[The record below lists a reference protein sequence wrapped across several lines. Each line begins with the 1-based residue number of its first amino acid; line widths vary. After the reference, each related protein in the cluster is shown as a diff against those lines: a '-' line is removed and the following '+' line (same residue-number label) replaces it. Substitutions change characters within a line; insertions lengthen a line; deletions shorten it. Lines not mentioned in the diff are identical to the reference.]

1 MAKRQFDEWDVSDI
15 EESQGAAVHGVI
27 TNLSPVKVSRRNA
40 KVHYFDGKISDGR
53 KSVHLVAFD
62 PSLRSAMESSRSKG
76 SSVRLVNC
84 LVKACGRS
92 SGKVEGDV
100 EIMATSRSKVEIS
113 PRKFVVTTGPA
124 DEEPSLVKL
133 KEVDGL
139 GTGQLVTV
147 MVKVMDVG
155 APEKVK
161 TKEGK
166 ELSKQECKICDD
178 SGCVRLIMGKGC
190 WSS

>member
-1 MAKRQFDEWDVSDI
+1 MAKRKFDEWDVSDI

-53 KSVHLVAFD
+53 KSVRLVAFD

-84 LVKACGRS
+84 LVKAGGGS
-92 SGKVEGDV
+92 SGKVEGVV

-139 GTGQLVTV
+139 CTGQLVTV

-166 ELSKQECKICDD
+166 ELSKQECKI
-178 SGCVRLIMGKGC
+178 IM
-190 WSS
+190 